1 MQIHMKGSDLVS
13 CDHVRV
19 REANIFKKGTEPR
32 WSDEVYTVEGV
43 KGLSVTLT
51 NDKVYKRDQILKF
64 SNDTIKITHTTV
76 KPNVIKTA
84 TKQRKQDIIL
94 KSEDIKEENIRTS
107 KRQPVANKQFNDY
120 IVSKKKEKHSNKQ
133 TKYN

>member
-1 MQIHMKGSDLVS
+1 MKGSNFVS
-13 CDHVRV
+13 GDHVRV
-19 REANIFKKGTEPR
+19 REANIFKKGTESR
-32 WSDEVYTVEGV
+32 WSDEIYTVEGV

-51 NDKVYKRDQILKF
+51 NDKVYKWDQILNF
-64 SNDTIKITHTTV
+64 SKDKIKITHTTV

-107 KRQPVANKQFNDY
+107 KRQLVANKQFNDY